1 MRPPDRLL
9 IVTIGAQWAVTVA
22 VALAASRTGSLF
34 GEIAV
39 ANAWI
44 DHGSSVA
51 HGSLAP
57 TGGPLYA
64 LLLAPVTLLT
74 TRAST
79 VASIVTFVNV
89 IILAPLATYCLLD
102 VGRRIAGRPFAIA
115 AAATWLFAPLVAIP
129 LFVPKFH
136 DTYVDDVLPA
146 LYGLTIGPAFLAMA
160 LSLAAAML
168 ALRAV
173 AGARRAA
180 FAAGLL
186 AAAAIACLPIS
197 AGIAA
202 GVVCALVV
210 ARRWRQAGEALVG
223 LAAGLAPTLIWRQR
237 ALGGDLVSTGNPT
250 WNGFQASMANVR
262 EFFYSNRLLQWLPV
276 AGAIGMLRV
285 RRPAAALTAVW
296 VAVATVVAVATPT
309 SFEGGRFFV
318 DLVPAWPA
326 YALLVAAIPALVP
339 TLVARL
345 GDRIGGE
352 VDAPDVSRAAAVILF
367 GAVVVITGLLTALVG
382 R

>member
-1 MRPPDRLL
+1 MRAPDRLL
-9 IVTIGAQWAVTVA
+9 LVTVGAQWAVTVA

-64 LLLAPVTLLT
+64 LLLAPITLLT
-74 TRAST
+74 TRPST
-79 VASIVTFVNV
+79 VASIVTVVNV

-102 VGRRIAGRPFAIA
+102 VGRRIAGRPFATA
-115 AAATWLFAPLVAIP
+115 AAATWLFAPLVAVP

-173 AGARRAA
+173 AGAPRARLRRWASRCS
-180 FAAGLL
+180 GNRVPSGQRRDCGGRHLRSRGRSSL
-186 AAAAIACLPIS
+186 AP
-197 AGIAA
+197 GRR
-202 GVVCALVV
+202 G
-210 ARRWRQAGEALVG
+210 ARRFGG
-223 LAAGLAPTLIWRQR
+223 GPGPDPDLAPESPR
-237 ALGGDLVSTGNPT
+237 GDLVSTGNPT
-250 WNGFQASMANVR
+250 WNGFQSSMANVR

-318 DLVPAWPA
+318 DLVPVWPA

-352 VDAPDVSRAAAVILF
+352 VDAPGVSRASAESCSASSW
-367 GAVVVITGLLTALVG
+367 
-382 R
+382 

>member
-1 MRPPDRLL
+1 M
-9 IVTIGAQWAVTVA
+9 
-22 VALAASRTGSLF
+22 ALAASRTGSLF

-44 DHGSSVA
+44 DHGSTVA

-74 TRAST
+74 TRPST
-79 VASIVTFVNV
+79 VASIVTAVNV
-89 IILAPLATYCLLD
+89 IVLAPLATYCLLD
-102 VGRRIAGRPFAIA
+102 VGRRIAGRPFAIV
-115 AAATWLFAPLVAIP
+115 AAATWLFGPLVAVP

-173 AGARRAA
+173 AGAQRAA

-186 AAAAIACLPIS
+186 AAAAIGCLPIS

-202 GVVCALVV
+202 GVVCALVA
-210 ARRWRQAGEALVG
+210 ARRWRQVGEALVG
-223 LAAGLAPTLIWRQR
+223 LATGLVPTLIWRQR
-237 ALGGDLVSTGNPT
+237 ALEDALVSTGSPT
-250 WNGFQASMANVR
+250 WNGFQSSMANLR
-262 EFFYSNRLLQWLPV
+262 ENFYSNRLLQWLPV

-296 VAVATVVAVATPT
+296 VAVATVVAVATPS
-309 SFEGGRFFV
+309 SFDGGRFFV
-318 DLVPAWPA
+318 DLVPVWPA

-339 TLVARL
+339 MLVARL
-345 GDRIGGE
+345 GNRIGGE
-352 VDAPDVSRAAAVILF
+352 VDAPGISRASAALLF
-367 GAVVVITGLLTALVG
+367 GAVVVVTGLLTALVG